1 MKAELSYRL
10 LVTLLFASEQQWG
23 YTTAQSGTI
32 TFPLAFA
39 SACYTITHGTRYGSP
54 STSDHTGNVG
64 SVSTTSFKFATVSG
78 GFGWMAVGK

>member
-1 MKAELSYRL
+1 MVIVVALAKHLLLQANEL
-10 LVTLLFASEQQWG
+10 QWG
-23 YTTAQSGTI
+23 DTTAQSGTI

-64 SVSTTSFKFATVSG
+64 SVSKTSFKFATVPG